1 MATCHA
7 HSAPLLFT
15 TNSAHIIYISAQVKQ
30 FLDQLIWLMR
40 TDDNDP
46 KGIYSDTGLHMEGL
60 AL

>member
-1 MATCHA
+1 
-7 HSAPLLFT
+7 LFT